1 MQERRNYKFQD
12 DKMFCTVLAKNPDLA
27 KELIEVILGIEIN
40 RVECVN
46 AQKILNYAYD
56 VRSVR
61 FDVYLKDGNGVIY
74 DVEMETTGDTKKLK
88 FLPRRSRYYAG
99 AIDTGEYPEGT
110 EFQDIKDTYIIFICL
125 HDPFKPFG
133 LAKYTCRVRC
143 EENED
148 VNVNDGVTYIYLN
161 CSAINKNVSNELAE
175 LLDFVAGKDA
185 GENALTQR
193 INDAVTR
200 INDDPE
206 WRRWAVT
213 LEQKLREARTE
224 GILEERKAA
233 VITLYETLLKIFNSV
248 ERALRE
254 TETAYPDSD
263 VKQILEE
270 AGISFE

>member
-1 MQERRNYKFQD
+1 
-12 DKMFCTVLAKNPDLA
+12 
-27 KELIEVILGIEIN
+27 
-40 RVECVN
+40 
-46 AQKILNYAYD
+46 
-56 VRSVR
+56 
-61 FDVYLKDGNGVIY
+61 
-74 DVEMETTGDTKKLK
+74 METTGDTKKLK

-133 LAKYTCRVRC
+133 LAKYTCRVKC

-148 VNVNDGVTYIYLN
+148 VNVDDGVTYIYLN
-161 CSAINKNVSNELAE
+161 CSAINKNVSNELAK
-175 LLDFVAGKDA
+175 LLDFVAGRDA

-193 INDAVTR
+193 INDAVIR

-213 LEQKLREARTE
+213 FEQKLREARAEGREE
-224 GILEERKAA
+224 GILEERKAS
-233 VITLYETLLKIFNSV
+233 VVTLYNALLQNLGSHEK
-248 ERALRE
+248 ALHAAMA
-254 TETAYPDSD
+254 AYPDSD

-270 AGISFE
+270 AGVNFE